1 MRIAILGNSGSGKST
16 LARWLAQQA
25 GAALLDLDS
34 VAWEP
39 GQIAVARPASA
50 ATDDVRNF
58 CSTHDSW
65 VVEGCYANLLQATL
79 AFQPRLVLLDPG
91 LAQCLENCRARPWEP
106 HKFAS
111 KAEQDQHLAFLLDWV
126 ADYYQRDGE
135 MSLAAHAAL
144 FASYQGTKHKLE
156 QLPQLQPAEE
166 QILAW
171 TRSPTI

>member
-16 LARWLAQQA
+16 LARWLAQQ
-25 GAALLDLDS
+25 GDAALLDLDS

-39 GQIAVARPASA
+39 GQIAVARPANIA
-50 ATDDVRNF
+50 ADDVRKF

-65 VVEGCYANLLQATL
+65 VVEGCYANLLEATL

-91 LAQCLENCRARPWEP
+91 LAQCLDNCRSRPWEP

-111 KAEQDQHLAFLLDWV
+111 KAEQDKHLAFLLDWV

-135 MSLAAHAAL
+135 MSLAAHNAL
-144 FASYQGTKHKLE
+144 FAGYQGAKHKLA
-156 QLPQLQPAEE
+156 QLPLLQPAEE

-171 TRSPTI
+171 TR

>member
-16 LARWLAQQA
+16 LARWLAQQGA
-25 GAALLDLDS
+25 AALLDLDS

-39 GQIAVARPASA
+39 GQIAVARPAA
-50 ATDDVRNF
+50 VAEAEVRRF
-58 CSTHDSW
+58 CASHADW
-65 VVEGCYANLLQATL
+65 VVEGCYAKLIQVTL
-79 AFQPRLVLLDPG
+79 DFAPRLILLNPG
-91 LAQCLENCRARPWEP
+91 LAQCLDNCRARPWEP

-144 FASYQGTKHKLE
+144 FTGYPGTKHELR
-156 QLPQLQPAEE
+156 QQPRLQPAEA

-171 TRSPTI
+171 TR